1 MLEIILNLAPWALLV
16 VFGLFAISVKEVRIV
31 SSVIVISA
39 LMNMAM
45 AGVYE
50 QGTTL
55 VFLYK
60 GAFDTVT
67 ALILLLIY
75 GHMEAKKAPEQ
86 AIVFILGA
94 FSHGWLVYEVFVDDV
109 YWFYDYYD
117 YAMWGLTAAH
127 FLVMGDYYERLY
139 KNIKKTLATRV
150 FNSGLALRLI
160 GRLGNKQQRN
170 DGVGNTVRRG
180 SMGPF
185 RSGTYDKTASH
196 CKESTGHNGS

>member
-1 MLEIILNLAPWALLV
+1 MLEIVLNLAPWALLV

-39 LMNMAM
+39 LLNMAM

-50 QGTTL
+50 QSTTL

-60 GAFDTVT
+60 GSFDMATG
-67 ALILLLIY
+67 LILLLIY

-86 AIVFILGA
+86 AIVFILGF
-94 FSHGWLVYEVFVDDV
+94 FSHGWLVYEVFVQS

-127 FLVMGDYYERLY
+127 FLVMWDYYEELY
-139 KNIKKTLATRV
+139 KNSKKILLARV
-150 FNSGLALRLI
+150 YNTGFGW
-160 GRLGNKQQRN
+160 GHGNMVDDKQQRN
-170 DGVGNTVRRG
+170 DVVGGTVRRR
-180 SMGPF
+180 SMGTF
-185 RSGTYDKTASH
+185 RSGTYDKKS
-196 CKESTGHNGS
+196 GN

>member
-1 MLEIILNLAPWALLV
+1 MFILDLFPWALLI

-39 LMNMAM
+39 LLNMAM

-50 QGTTL
+50 QSTTL

-60 GAFDTVT
+60 GAFDTAT
-67 ALILLLIY
+67 GLLLLLIY

-94 FSHGWLVYEVFVDDV
+94 FSHGWLVYEVFVQS

-139 KNIKKTLATRV
+139 KNIKKTLAYRV
-150 FNSGLALRLI
+150 FNSGFGLRPDN
-160 GRLGNKQQRN
+160 RLGDTKQRA
-170 DGVGNTVRRG
+170 DGVGHSTGRG
-180 SMGPF
+180 DIRTF
-185 RSGTYDKTASH
+185 RSGTYDKTARNY
-196 CKESTGHNGS
+196 KESAGHNGS